1 MPEIQENFL
10 KGIVTSPSEYHVDEI
25 SVKII
30 KKKYTLIEDVHKT
43 TVRITIRMLKCL
55 ICFNFHFK

>member
-30 KKKYTLIEDVHKT
+30 IKKN
-43 TVRITIRMLKCL
+43 
-55 ICFNFHFK
+55 FNWRCSQNNCAYNNKNAKMFDLL